1 MGYVKCRDNN
11 QNCSLRRLV
20 SYTVENQFEE
30 RKTEDTETC
39 REAVPS
45 WPRLEWWQIIR
56 A

>member
-11 QNCSLRRLV
+11 QNCSLGRLV
-20 SYTVENQFEE
+20 TQFEE
-30 RKTEDTETC
+30 KKTEDTETC